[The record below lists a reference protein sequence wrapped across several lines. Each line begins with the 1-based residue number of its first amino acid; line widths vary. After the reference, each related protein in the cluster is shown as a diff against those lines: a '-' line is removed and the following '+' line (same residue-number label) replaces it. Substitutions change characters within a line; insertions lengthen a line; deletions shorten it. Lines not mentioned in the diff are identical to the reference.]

1 MYAIVPKELQTVL
14 PENARYSR
22 WFPLGE
28 SKTENFGQIIKIL
41 MAAFCK
47 DVNAGN
53 SS

>member
-22 WFPLGE
+22 WFPWGE
-28 SKTENFGQIIKIL
+28 SKTENFGQRIL
-41 MAAFCK
+41 MPAFRK